1 LSKLLDRLNQISNNI
16 KPMGFRMATAKSE
29 TPRLLLIAAL
39 SSGDSAAVATAREHA
54 DAVIYSDTAKVEKAA
69 AAIGDMPWGASLGEA
84 DGAQLGKLK
93 DKGCDFIVFDAE
105 KAPLAVLRDEGMGRV
120 VELSPELPDGLVR
133 TVTQLPIDM
142 ALIGGDAAISVRR
155 LMVCQHISNLTS
167 KPLLAHVPGDI
178 AGEDLRE
185 LWEAGLSGVVL
196 PISGDAKKEL
206 STLKQAID
214 KLPAS
219 RRRKGGR
226 TEVSLPYTRVEEPS
240 AEEEIE
246 EDE

>member
-1 LSKLLDRLNQISNNI
+1 MSKLLDKLNQISNNI
-16 KPMGFRMATAKSE
+16 KPMGFRMAAAKSE

-39 SSGDSAAVATAREHA
+39 GSGDSAAVATAKEYA
-54 DAVIYSDTAKVEKAA
+54 DAVIYSDTAKVEKSAA
-69 AAIGDMPWGASLGEA
+69 ALGDMPWGVSLGEA

-93 DKGCDFIVFDAE
+93 DKGCDFIVFDAD

-120 VELSPELPDGLVR
+120 VELSPELPDGLIR

-142 ALIGGDAAISVRR
+142 ALIGGEAAISVRR

-167 KPLLAHVPGDI
+167 KPLLARVPSDI
-178 AGEDLRE
+178 EGEDVRE
-185 LWEAGLSGVVL
+185 VWEAGLAGVVVEVK
-196 PISGDAKKEL
+196 GDAKKQL
-206 STLKQAID
+206 PPLKQAID

-219 RRRKGGR
+219 RRKKGGK
-226 TEVSLPYTRVEEPS
+226 TEVSLSYARVEEAP

>member
-1 LSKLLDRLNQISNNI
+1 LSKLLDKLNQISKDI
-16 KPMGFRMATAKSE
+16 KPMGFRMATSKSE

-39 SSGDSAAVATAREHA
+39 SGGDSAAVATAREYA

-69 AAIGDMPWGASLGEA
+69 AALGDMPWGVSLGEA
-84 DGAQLGKLK
+84 DGAQPGKLK

-120 VELSPELPDGLVR
+120 VELSPELPDGLIR

-167 KPLLAHVPGDI
+167 KPLLARVPGDI
-178 AGEDLRE
+178 AGEDVRE
-185 LWEAGLSGVVL
+185 LWEAGVVGVVVE
-196 PISGDAKKEL
+196 SKGDARKQL
-206 STLKQAID
+206 PSLKQAID
-214 KLPAS
+214 ALPAS
-219 RRRKGGR
+219 RRKKGGK
-226 TEVSLPYTRVEEPS
+226 TEVSLPYARVEEAPD
-240 AEEEIE
+240 E

>member
-1 LSKLLDRLNQISNNI
+1 MSKLLDRLNQTSKGN
-16 KPMGFRMATAKSE
+16 KPIGFRAAAAK
-29 TPRLLLIAAL
+29 PDNQRLLLIAAL
-39 SSGDSAAVATAREHA
+39 SSGDSAAMATAKEHA
-54 DAVIYSDTAKVEKAA
+54 DAVIYGETAKIEKAA
-69 AAIGDMPWGASLGEA
+69 AAIGDTPWGVSLGEA

-120 VELSPELPDGLVR
+120 VELSPELPDGLIR

-167 KPLLAHVPGDI
+167 KPLMARVPGDVS
-178 AGEDLRE
+178 GEDLRE
-185 LWEAGLSGVVL
+185 LWEAGLFAVVL
-196 PISGDAKKEL
+196 PISGDAKKQL

-219 RRRKGGR
+219 RRMRGGK
-226 TEVSLPYTRVEEPS
+226 TEVSLPYARVEEPS

-246 EDE
+246 EGE